1 MILAIGEILYDVF
14 PNYKR
19 LGGAPF
25 NVAFHLKNM
34 NTPVH
39 FISRVGD
46 DGEGRQIIDYLKENQ
61 FDVDGIQ
68 IDKNHETGKV
78 MVELD
83 DQGSPTFDIKT
94 RAAYDYIDY
103 NQIMASI
110 PQLPIELIY
119 FGTLAQRTQR
129 GFETMRKFLSTAS
142 PETKILYDINLRPRC
157 YNQPII
163 ENSLQACNLLKL
175 SREEVRVL
183 EKMIDYKDSG
193 LAFIDYLRDQYRVE
207 MIALTK
213 GADGSELF
221 MGDQHWQKGPLS
233 PQTVVDT
240 VGAGDAYTAVLA
252 IGYVNKW
259 PPKLIL
265 EKAAEFAAAICT
277 IEGAIP
283 PTTDFY
289 RNILEPLKGGD
300 DEK

>member
-25 NVAFHLKNM
+25 NVAFHLKKM
-34 NTPVH
+34 KTPVH
-39 FISRVGD
+39 FVSKVGD
-46 DGEGRQIIDYLKENQ
+46 DGDGRRIIDYLKENQ

-68 IDKNHETGKV
+68 IDKRHDTGKV

-83 DQGSPTFDIKT
+83 GQGSPTFDIKAG
-94 RAAYDYIDY
+94 AAYDYIDY
-103 NQIMASI
+103 DQIMASL
-110 PQLPIELIY
+110 PQHPIELIY

-129 GFETMRKFLSTAS
+129 GFETMRKFLSNAS
-142 PETKILYDINLRPRC
+142 PGTKILYDINLRPQC
-157 YNQPII
+157 YNQTII
-163 ENSLQACNLLKL
+163 ENSLQACDLLKL
-175 SREEVRVL
+175 SQEEVRVL
-183 EKMIDYKDSG
+183 EKMIGYKDSD
-193 LAFIDYLRDQYRVE
+193 LAFIDYLRKQYRVE

-213 GADGSELF
+213 GGDGSELF
-221 MGDQHWQKGPLS
+221 MGDQHLRMGPLT

-240 VGAGDAYTAVLA
+240 VGAGDAYTAVL
-252 IGYVNKW
+252 IVGYLNNW
-259 PPKLIL
+259 PPQLIL

-283 PTTDFY
+283 STNDFY
-289 RNILEPLKGGD
+289 RNILDQLKGGV